1 MLGASE
7 DETSPSSAMSP
18 SSTCAEVRGE
28 IPLYVGGDL
37 ESPALER
44 LEQHLGQ
51 CPACREA
58 LSRAREA
65 CEALRGHLGNPQL
78 EASCPSFWPG
88 IRSALVA
95 EGILREV
102 EGGAPTEGTWSRGAE
117 PVGAPAAR
125 HGRLL
130 RLLPLAAAAAALF
143 ALGMLTDRLGNAP
156 VTLPEGGAVVER
168 EPSPIERAPDELS
181 PVAER
186 VETRGTVRGLTPV
199 LSEEESL
206 GKGEVVPEWVGEV
219 IPDLPTST
227 RSGSRAAG
235 WQGGSSSRRDGLR

>member
-1 MLGASE
+1 
-7 DETSPSSAMSP
+7 MSP

-44 LEQHLGQ
+44 LEQHLGH

-58 LSRAREA
+58 LSRAKEA
-65 CEALRGHLGNPQL
+65 REALRGHLGNPQIG
-78 EASCPSFWPG
+78 ASCPSFWPG

-102 EGGAPTEGTWSRGAE
+102 EGGAPTEGSRSRGVE

-125 HGRLL
+125 RGRLL

-156 VTLPEGGAVVER
+156 ATFPGGDAVVER
-168 EPSPIERAPDELS
+168 GPSAVGRTPGEVS
-181 PVAER
+181 PVAGR
-186 VETRGTVRGLTPV
+186 VGAPSPSRGLTPV
-199 LSEEESL
+199 LSDEDSL
-206 GKGEVVPEWVGEV
+206 GKGGVVPEFLGEV
-219 IPDLPTST
+219 IPDYPTYT

-235 WQGGSSSRRDGLR
+235 WHGGSSSRRDGLR